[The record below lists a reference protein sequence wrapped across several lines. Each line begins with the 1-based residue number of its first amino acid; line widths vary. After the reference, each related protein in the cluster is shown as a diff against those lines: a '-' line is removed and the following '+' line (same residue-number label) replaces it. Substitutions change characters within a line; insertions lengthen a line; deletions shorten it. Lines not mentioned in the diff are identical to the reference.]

1 MLCHTRAG
9 AVSQQCLLACLIMH
23 QLKLRVT
30 LRNVT
35 LCHGSPLCVC
45 FAVIQKLR
53 CYCQMEC
60 QVAPASNK
68 LASPPYAIHNFG
80 WREGLSNNDDDRD
93 KYRDGNLTA
102 ALDTKAISVTASE

>member
-1 MLCHTRAG
+1 MLHSILC
-9 AVSQQCLLACLIMH
+9 AC
-23 QLKLRVT
+23 
-30 LRNVT
+30 
-35 LCHGSPLCVC
+35 
-45 FAVIQKLR
+45 AVIQKLR

-60 QVAPASNK
+60 QLAPASNK

-102 ALDTKAISVTASE
+102 ALDTKAISVTASECYATAAHDHQQRSQVSYKS